1 MQKRADLLR
10 RRDLAT
16 LLHHRV
22 VYFTTCCSGFNINSF
37 LTSKK
42 VLSSETYRM
51 FMSKIRGIL
60 ISQFMT
66 PLKLVKKKKRELLAA
81 HH

>member
-1 MQKRADLLR
+1 MPKRADLLR

-22 VYFTTCCSGFNINSF
+22 VYFTTCCSGFNINCF
-37 LTSKK
+37 LTNKK

-60 ISQFMT
+60 VSQFMT
-66 PLKLVKKKKRELLAA
+66 PLNLVKQKRK
-81 HH
+81 